1 MNTQADI
8 EAIKQLKFRYFR
20 LLDQKRIDELGE
32 LLADDCTVSYNM
44 GRYGASSRAETIE
57 FLRASM
63 TKTTLLTLHQG
74 YHPEIEILSATEATG
89 TWYLHDIVVNLEEKT
104 RLEGGAFYQD
114 RYRKID
120 GEWKFTHTGYRRTF
134 EVSQPLGNVDIF
146 NGFIEDGPFGK

>member
-32 LLADDCTVSYNM
+32 LLAPDCTASYNK

-63 TKTTLLTLHQG
+63 TKTTLLTLHHG
-74 YHPEIEILSATEATG
+74 HHPEIEILSATEATG
-89 TWYLHDIVVNLEEKT
+89 TWYLHDIVVNLEQET
-104 RLEGGAFYQD
+104 RLEGGAFYED

-120 GEWKFTHTGYRRTF
+120 GEWKFAHTGYRRTF
-134 EVSQPLGNVDIF
+134 EVTQPLGNVDIF